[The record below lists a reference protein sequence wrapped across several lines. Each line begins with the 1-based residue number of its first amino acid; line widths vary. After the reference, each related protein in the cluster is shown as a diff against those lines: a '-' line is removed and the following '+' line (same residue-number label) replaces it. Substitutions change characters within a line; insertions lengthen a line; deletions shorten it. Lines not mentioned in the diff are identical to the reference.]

1 MKTGVV
7 TGKVWATKRL
17 AELPSGALLQ
27 VRMDGKNAE
36 ELVALDTL
44 GCGEGERVLVCQG
57 DMVARWFDQSR
68 PVVDALIVGVVD
80 GA

>member
-7 TGKVWATKRL
+7 TGKFWATKRL

-27 VRMDGKNAE
+27 VRLDGQSKE
-36 ELVALDTL
+36 DIVALDTL

-57 DMVARWFDQSR
+57 DMVARWFDVSR
-68 PVVDALIVGVVD
+68 PMVDALIIGVVD